1 MGLIL
6 LSSILMK
13 SMISTAMVVLILR
26 RGMVIRMRMVF
37 LIDWILILITMVSLI
52 SLSQGVWT
60 RMEMVALITLRT
72 WMEMVW
78 MTTRLLPTLL
88 IRIVMVFLTMWI
100 PMLIMMVSLMWL
112 RMVFLKIPTILGK

>member
-52 SLSQGVWT
+52 SLSQV
-60 RMEMVALITLRT
+60 VRT
-72 WMEMVW
+72 WMEVVW